1 MIRVPELDTGGYVS
15 YIMNFL
21 KAQSTNYM
29 EGAATCAMPLPIV
42 DMMLEGKYE
51 KFLSETYPKICFLE
65 STTSMEPPNR
75 WYDYNSPPPTVYSPD
90 IYTTRFSSGIYLV
103 DLCDSTNRVACLSSI
118 RFGISIYDTK
128 TFNILDSIFFRGRFI
143 NQKIAY
149 RNDKINKILG

>member
-21 KAQSTNYM
+21 KVQVN
-29 EGAATCAMPLPIV
+29 PQIIWKV
-42 DMMLEGKYE
+42 DLMLEGKYE

-65 STTSMEPPNR
+65 STTSMEPPATAGI
-75 WYDYNSPPPTVYSPD
+75 DYNSPPPTVYSPD

-128 TFNILDSIFFRGRFI
+128 TFNTLDSIFFRGRFI